1 MITHS
6 DNEPQQY
13 GLNIYLKPE
22 VISMLF
28 LGFSAGL
35 PFPLVFATLT
45 AWLASVEI
53 GIAEISMFAWV
64 GIVYAIK
71 FLWAPIVDKLSLP
84 LLSRLLGRRR
94 AWMLSTQF
102 AVLLGLLI
110 ISSVNPMENL
120 SLFAVFS
127 VLIAFASA
135 TQDIAIDAYRIEII
149 NNRFQG
155 AMAAAYQL
163 GYRVAVLVAGAGT
176 LYIAAFNT
184 WNFAYKVMAFFMLVG
199 ITTTLLIREPSLQSR
214 KKGSAMTWLKEAV
227 IEPFSE
233 FFFRNGY
240 WSIVLLIM
248 IGMYRVSDLILGI
261 VANPFFLDVG
271 FELTE
276 IASTTQVFGIG
287 VTIFGA
293 FVGGLAVAKYEIG
306 RPLILGSILLVITN
320 LFYIFLIG
328 SGPDIRYL
336 ILTISVDNFA
346 LGFSGSVFI
355 AFLSSLTSRKYT
367 ATQYALFSSLMT
379 LPGKAISGFS
389 GQFIETVGW
398 YNFFLYAALAGV
410 PAIIFTFIVVKKGWQ
425 EQ

>member
-84 LLSRLLGRRR
+84 LLSRSLGRRR

-127 VLIAFASA
+127 VLIAFALS
-135 TQDIAIDAYRIEII
+135 
-149 NNRFQG
+149 
-155 AMAAAYQL
+155 
-163 GYRVAVLVAGAGT
+163 
-176 LYIAAFNT
+176 
-184 WNFAYKVMAFFMLVG
+184 
-199 ITTTLLIREPSLQSR
+199 LIH
-214 KKGSAMTWLKEAV
+214 
-227 IEPFSE
+227 I
-233 FFFRNGY
+233 
-240 WSIVLLIM
+240 
-248 IGMYRVSDLILGI
+248 
-261 VANPFFLDVG
+261 
-271 FELTE
+271 
-276 IASTTQVFGIG
+276 
-287 VTIFGA
+287 
-293 FVGGLAVAKYEIG
+293 
-306 RPLILGSILLVITN
+306 
-320 LFYIFLIG
+320 
-328 SGPDIRYL
+328 
-336 ILTISVDNFA
+336 
-346 LGFSGSVFI
+346 
-355 AFLSSLTSRKYT
+355 
-367 ATQYALFSSLMT
+367 
-379 LPGKAISGFS
+379 
-389 GQFIETVGW
+389 
-398 YNFFLYAALAGV
+398 
-410 PAIIFTFIVVKKGWQ
+410 
-425 EQ
+425 

>member
-6 DNEPQQY
+6 DNEPQKY
-13 GLNIYLKPE
+13 GLEIYLKPE

-53 GIAEISMFAWV
+53 GITEISMFAWV

-71 FLWAPIVDKLSLP
+71 FLWAPIVDKLTLP
-84 LLSRLLGRRR
+84 LLSRSLGKRRS
-94 AWMLSTQF
+94 WMLCTQF

-110 ISSVNPMENL
+110 ISSINPVENL
-120 SLFAVFS
+120 RLFAVLS
-127 VLIAFASA
+127 VFIAFASA

-163 GYRVAVLVAGAGT
+163 GYRIAVLIAGAGT

-184 WNFAYKVMAFFMLVG
+184 WNFAYKIMAFFMLVG
-199 ITTTLLIREPSLQSR
+199 VITTLFIREPSLQS
-214 KKGSAMTWLKEAV
+214 KKQRSTMSWFKEA
-227 IEPFSE
+227 IIQPFSE

-240 WSIVLLIM
+240 WSIVILLM
-248 IGMYRVSDLILGI
+248 IGLYRVSDLILGI

-271 FELTE
+271 FQLTE

-287 VTIFGA
+287 ITIFGA
-293 FVGGLAVAKYEIG
+293 FIGGLTVAKYEIG
-306 RPLILGSILLVITN
+306 RPLVLGSILLVVTN

-379 LPGKAISGFS
+379 LPGKVISGFS
-389 GQFIETVGW
+389 GQLIQSIGW
-398 YNFFLYAALAGV
+398 YNFFLYAALAGI
-410 PAIIFTFIVVKKGWQ
+410 PAIIFTLVVVKRGWT